1 MEVDEQYAAPV
12 ELMSGDNITT
22 ITRTKSKPK
31 SKLNPIQ
38 VMTAEEREIQESQKA
53 AIARYGRGEK
63 IPTKGI
69 KTRRLCEN
77 MKKMETRYKDAA
89 IKAQDAELLLEEQA
103 GLLEAEGLEK
113 TFHFKQSDIVKE
125 VDISTAKKVRL

>member
-1 MEVDEQYAAPV
+1 MEIDEQYAAPV
-12 ELMSGDNITT
+12 EFMPTDSSTSITK
-22 ITRTKSKPK
+22 RKSKPK
-31 SKLNPIQ
+31 PKLNAVQ

-69 KTRRLCEN
+69 KTRRLREN

-125 VDISTAKKVRL
+125 VDISTAKKVWL

>member
-12 ELMSGDNITT
+12 ELMATDD
-22 ITRTKSKPK
+22 TRIMTKSKPK
-31 SKLNPIQ
+31 FKAKLNPIQ
-38 VMTAEEREIQESQKA
+38 IMTAEEREIQESHKA
-53 AIARYGRGEK
+53 AVARYGRGEK
-63 IPTKGI
+63 VPTKGI
-69 KTRRLCEN
+69 KTKRLREN

-125 VDISTAKKVRL
+125 VDISTAKKV